1 MCKYLSPTVDDS
13 QTTLGSYQNLNI
25 ILSDII
31 PKFLNDQTF
40 VIIPTYHCNFIDL
53 TGINFIISVK
63 EDRFRP

>member
-40 VIIPTYHCNFIDL
+40 VIIPTYHCNFIVL

-63 EDRFRP
+63 GDRFRP